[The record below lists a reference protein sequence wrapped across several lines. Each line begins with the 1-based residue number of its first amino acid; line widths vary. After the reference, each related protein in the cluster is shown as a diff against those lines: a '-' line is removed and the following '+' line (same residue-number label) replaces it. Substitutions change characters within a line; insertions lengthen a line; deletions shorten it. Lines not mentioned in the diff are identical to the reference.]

1 MSTPQP
7 VGFWLKLLDQLIDE
21 QFAQTLTEHNV
32 TRRQGQ
38 LLHVLSRADAT
49 LHHLNAA
56 SAPLLASDGTDSAA
70 PPYGSTLGAWLG
82 AGGSPPVFH
91 DRGGPNQVFTARRDC
106 ANTWKRMAQG
116 IEAGD

>member
-56 SAPLLASDGTDSAA
+56 IAPLLASDGTDSAA
-70 PPYGSTLGAWLG
+70 PHMAQLLEHGWVQEEALLFSMTA
-82 AGGSPPVFH
+82 AGRTRFSQLAAIV
-91 DRGGPNQVFTARRDC
+91 R
-106 ANTWKRMAQG
+106 NTWKRMAQG

>member
-49 LHHLNAA
+49 LHHLNAYRPVA
-56 SAPLLASDGTDSAA
+56 CLRRHGQCG

-106 ANTWKRMAQG
+106 AEHLEKDGTGHRGW
-116 IEAGD
+116 